1 MAGGPVM
8 SASEYRLHVSKTRE
22 AGEQAVV
29 QLGFLPDETSD
40 DEGIT
45 RDQPSATWR
54 LHFDSRADYRASVED
69 LRKAWTASGLTVE
82 DIPAPGKGQPGEG
95 MPGSRPPTTPASSCR
110 SGRPGSRVTL
120 SWSRTG
126 GACGTGIT
134 EGRNAEAEMIP

>member
-95 MPGSRPPTTPASSCR
+95 MPGIKTSDDAGIELSFGPAWL
-110 SGRPGSRVTL
+110 SGDPELVAD
-120 SWSRTG
+120 G
-126 GACGTGIT
+126 GCV
-134 EGRNAEAEMIP
+134 RHRYY